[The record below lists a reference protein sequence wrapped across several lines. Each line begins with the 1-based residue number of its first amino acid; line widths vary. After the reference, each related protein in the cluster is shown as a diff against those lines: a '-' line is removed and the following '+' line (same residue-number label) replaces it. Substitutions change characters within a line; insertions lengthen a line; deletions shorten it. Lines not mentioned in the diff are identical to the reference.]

1 MNKGFMTIRKLLA
14 EDIEFE
20 RTAVK
25 TYYGFVKRIEYSKIK
40 KMFQSLAEDENG
52 HTNGLTETLN
62 KLEKGEF
69 DVKFYCP
76 RCGWTLNLGKGF
88 HANDEVKCPMCENIF
103 RLAEKNGDYILRARA
118 RSQAHTPK

>member
-1 MNKGFMTIRKLLA
+1 VNKGFMTVRKLLA

-25 TYYGFVKRIEYSKIK
+25 TYRGFAKRIEDSEIK
-40 KMFQSLAEDENG
+40 QMFQSLAEDENG

-62 KLEKGEF
+62 KLETGEF
-69 DVKFYCP
+69 ELEFYCP
-76 RCGWTLNLGKGF
+76 RCGWNLSFGKGF

-103 RLAEKNGDYILRARA
+103 RLVEKNGDYILRVRVK
-118 RSQAHTPK
+118 S

>member
-1 MNKGFMTIRKLLA
+1 MTIRKLLA

-69 DVKFYCP
+69 DIKFYCP
-76 RCGWTLNLGKGF
+76 RCGWTLSLGKGS

-103 RLAEKNGDYILRARA
+103 RLVEKNGDYILRARA
-118 RSQAHTPK
+118 RSQVHTPK